1 MTRGGWLDAFAFLD
15 GPDPATERRR
25 ADGFLAVFLI
35 VFGTEYLVRAIP
47 KWPGLPLAYTVS
59 VVLIMAL
66 SLAGLRRAWRRAA
79 FVGLAAVHLHVLWL
93 EFPGSANHA
102 YLELFICLLGA
113 FLDVEHPDERRHLLR
128 AARWLAC
135 LVLFYSGFAKVVH
148 GYWFH
153 GEMLAHQLKFAYY
166 RPVLGLVLPGSEF
179 ERLVAFTAQVGDGPY
194 RVQSLP
200 FVLGS
205 NAVYLLEMG
214 LALLLSIRRTRPQAA
229 LLALALIAV
238 IEAGAREFFFGLVFG
253 NMILLF
259 TRRDTNTPA
268 WWPVV
273 GILALLVLI
282 RLGLFGSIHF
292 T

>member
-1 MTRGGWLDAFAFLD
+1 MRGAGPTGVLAFLD
-15 GPDPATERRR
+15 SPDPSADHRRV
-25 ADGFLAVFLI
+25 DGFLSVFLI
-35 VFGTEYLVRAIP
+35 VFGTEYLIRAIP
-47 KWPGLPLAYTVS
+47 KWPGLPLPYTVS

-66 SLAGLRRAWRRAA
+66 SLAGLRRAWRRTA
-79 FVGLAAVHLHVLWL
+79 FLGLAAVHLHVLWL

-113 FLDVEHPDERRHLLR
+113 FLDVENPDERRDLLR

-135 LVLFYSGFAKVVH
+135 LVLFYSGLAKVVH

-153 GEMLAHQLKFAYY
+153 GEMLAHQLKFPYY
-166 RPVLGLVLPGSEF
+166 RPVLSLLLPASEF
-179 ERLVAFTAQVGDGPY
+179 ERLVTFTAQVGDGPY
-194 RVQSLP
+194 RVASLP

-205 NAVYLLEMG
+205 NAVYLLEMA
-214 LALLLSIRRTRPQAA
+214 LALLLCVRRTRPWAA
-229 LLALALIAV
+229 LAALALIAA

-253 NMILLF
+253 NTLLLF

-268 WWPVV
+268 WWPVAA
-273 GILALLVLI
+273 ILALLIVL
-282 RLGLFGSIHF
+282 RLGVFGSIHF

>member
-1 MTRGGWLDAFAFLD
+1 
-15 GPDPATERRR
+15 
-25 ADGFLAVFLI
+25 
-35 VFGTEYLVRAIP
+35 
-47 KWPGLPLAYTVS
+47 VS
-59 VVLIMAL
+59 VILIMAL

-135 LVLFYSGFAKVVH
+135 VVLFYSGLAKLVH

-166 RPVLGLVLPGSEF
+166 RPVLGLLLPAGEF

-214 LALLLSIRRTRPQAA
+214 LALLLCIRRTRPQAA
-229 LLALALIAV
+229 LLALALIAA

-253 NMILLF
+253 NLILLF